1 MAEGLRAMSS
11 FDTEVPVLL
20 LRLDPGPFPR
30 DTLGVVGSLG
40 RAGIEVHA
48 VAESARGPV
57 GRSRYLHRMYARPP
71 GPMAH
76 APLLDLLRDLSEG
89 IGRPAVLLPVDDRG
103 ALAAARLAGRLLGRY
118 LLPAQPAGLPERLAD
133 RAQLTLLCREL
144 GLPHPATVVPAGAQ
158 QAADAAAELGLP
170 LAAKWSRPWLLPP
183 SSGLPG
189 STLVHT
195 PDDARRL
202 YEQSERAGSALL
214 LQRLLPGGRVTDW
227 FFHGCFTGDGAC
239 LIGGPGRAGRGR
251 PWAGP
256 AAAGRRLPNPQ
267 VERAALRLAGHLGY
281 RGLLDLDFRRDA
293 HGRYHLLGVSGRPG
307 AHFRLFTDPSSGLD
321 AVRALHLDLTGRT
334 VPRGPGAPG
343 RRFRP
348 GTYRRRTAPPDGAP
362 PPAPPLPARSSAA
375 PGMPRGVPPAP
386 DSRGAATSLKHTAAD
401 DL

>member
-1 MAEGLRAMSS
+1 MSS

-30 DTLGVVGSLG
+30 NALGVVRSLG

-48 VAESARGPV
+48 VAASARGPV

-89 IGRPAVLLPVDDRG
+89 IGRPAVLLPMDDRG

-133 RAQLTLLCREL
+133 RAQLALLCREL
-144 GLPHPATVVPAGAQ
+144 GLPHPATVVPAGAR
-158 QAADAAAELGLP
+158 QAADATAELGLP
-170 LAAKWSRPWLLPP
+170 LVAKWSRPWLLPP
-183 SSGLPG
+183 SAGLPG
-189 STLVHT
+189 TTLVHT
-195 PDDARRL
+195 PDEARRL
-202 YEQSERAGSALL
+202 YELTERAGSALL
-214 LQRLLPGGRVTDW
+214 LQRLLPGGRGTDW

-239 LIGGPGRAGRGR
+239 LIGGPGRAGRGL

-256 AAAGRRLPNPQ
+256 AAAGRRLPNPR

-293 HGRYHLLGVSGRPG
+293 HGRYHLLGVSARPG
-307 AHFRLFTDPSSGLD
+307 ARFRLFTDPSSGLD

-348 GTYRRRTAPPDGAP
+348 GTYRKRTAPPDGAP

-375 PGMPRGVPPAP
+375 PHGMPRGVPPAP
-386 DSRGAATSLKHTAAD
+386 TPGAPPRP
-401 DL
+401 

>member
-20 LRLDPGPFPR
+20 LRLGPGPFPR

-48 VAESARGPV
+48 VAASARGPV
-57 GRSRYLHRMYARPP
+57 ARSRYLHRMYARPAELAAP
-71 GPMAH
+71 SAQ

-118 LLPAQPAGLPERLAD
+118 LLPAQPPGLPERLAD
-133 RAQLTLLCREL
+133 RAQLALLCREL
-144 GLPHPATVVPAGAQ
+144 GLPHPATVVPAGAR

-170 LAAKWSRPWLLPP
+170 LVAKWSRPWLLPP
-183 SSGLPG
+183 SAGLPG
-189 STLVHT
+189 TTLVHT

-202 YEQSERAGSALL
+202 YERTESAGSALL
-214 LQRLLPGGRVTDW
+214 LQRLLPGGRGTDW
-227 FFHGCFTGDGAC
+227 FFHGCFTGDGGC
-239 LIGGPGRAGRGR
+239 LIGGPGRAGRSR

-293 HGRYHLLGVSGRPG
+293 HGRYHLLAAGGRPG
-307 AHFRLFTDPSSGLD
+307 AHFRLVTDPSSGLD
-321 AVRALHLDLTGRT
+321 PVRALHLDLTGRT

-362 PPAPPLPARSSAA
+362 PLPARSSAA
-375 PGMPRGVPPAP
+375 SHGMPRGVPPAP
-386 DSRGAATSLKHTAAD
+386 TPGAPPRP
-401 DL
+401 

>member
-30 DTLGVVGSLG
+30 SALGVVRSLG

-48 VAESARGPV
+48 VAASARGPV
-57 GRSRYLHRMYARPP
+57 GRSRYLHRMYARPSELTA
-71 GPMAH
+71 PMAH

-133 RAQLTLLCREL
+133 RAQLALLCREL

-170 LAAKWSRPWLLPP
+170 LVAKWSRPWLLPP
-183 SSGLPG
+183 SAGLPG
-189 STLVHT
+189 TTLVHT

-202 YEQSERAGSALL
+202 YELTERAGSALL
-214 LQRLLPGGRVTDW
+214 LQRLLPGGRGTDW
-227 FFHGCFTGDGAC
+227 FFHGCFTGDGGC

-256 AAAGRRLPNPQ
+256 AAAGRRLPNTQ

-293 HGRYHLLGVSGRPG
+293 HGRYHLLGVSARPG

-375 PGMPRGVPPAP
+375 PHGMPRGVPPAP
-386 DSRGAATSLKHTAAD
+386 TPGAPPRP
-401 DL
+401 

>member
-1 MAEGLRAMSS
+1 MAEGLRAVPS

-30 DTLGVVGSLG
+30 SALGVVRSLG

-48 VAESARGPV
+48 LAASADGPV

-71 GPMAH
+71 GPMAL

-89 IGRPAVLLPVDDRG
+89 IGRPAVLLPMDDRG
-103 ALAAARLAGRLLGRY
+103 AIAAARLAGRLLGRY

-133 RAQLTLLCREL
+133 RAQLALLCREL
-144 GLPHPATVVPAGAQ
+144 GLPHPVTVVPAGAR
-158 QAADAAAELGLP
+158 QAADAAAGLGLP
-170 LAAKWSRPWLLPP
+170 LVAKWSRPWLLPP
-183 SSGLPG
+183 SAGLPG
-189 STLVHT
+189 TILVHT

-202 YEQSERAGSALL
+202 YEQTERAGSALL
-214 LQRLLPGGRVTDW
+214 LQRLLPGGRGTNW
-227 FFHGCFTGDGAC
+227 FFHGCFTGDGGC

-307 AHFRLFTDPSSGLD
+307 DRFRLFTDPSSGLD

-348 GTYRRRTAPPDGAP
+348 GTYRRRAAPPNGAP
-362 PPAPPLPARSSAA
+362 PPPLPARSSAA
-375 PGMPRGVPPAP
+375 PHGMPRGVPPAP
-386 DSRGAATSLKHTAAD
+386 APGA
-401 DL
+401 